1 MHNCTH
7 SKKIDEEMK
16 RKKGEEIWEAQT
28 NDEKKKEKKK
38 ERGWGEGV
46 EGIKRPGSCTT

>member
-1 MHNCTH
+1 V
-7 SKKIDEEMK
+7 
-16 RKKGEEIWEAQT
+16 RKYRKHKQMM
-28 NDEKKKEKKK
+28 KKKEKKK